1 MKLQQLS
8 IGYPH
13 KVIAQNISAQL
24 SEASLTA
31 LVGVNGAGKSTLL
44 RTLTGEQKTLEGALT
59 LHGKALND
67 YSRGERARQIAV
79 VLTQRVEASQML
91 AEEVVALGRLPYT
104 NLMGSLKSA
113 DLEVVNHAIRVTGIT
128 HLRQR
133 RIGALSDGE
142 RQRVML
148 AKALA
153 QETPFI
159 LMDEPTAFLDY
170 PSRTETFMLLRKL
183 AHEERKSI
191 LLSTHDLDLALKC
204 CDQIWLLD
212 KGTLT
217 IGTPQDFSQNKALD
231 RAFSTPN
238 FQFDTTKFL
247 TL

>member
-1 MKLQQLS
+1 M
-8 IGYPH
+8 
-13 KVIAQNISAQL
+13 IAQQISAQL

-44 RTLTGEQKTLEGALT
+44 RTLTGEQKALEGALT

-79 VLTQRVEASQML
+79 VLTQSVEAPQML

-104 NLMGSLKSA
+104 NLMGSLKST

-133 RIGALSDGE
+133 RIGSLSDGE

-231 RAFSTPN
+231 CAFSTPN

>member
-1 MKLQQLS
+1 MKLQQLT

-13 KVIAQNISAQL
+13 KVLGQDLSAQL
-24 SEASLTA
+24 PQASLTA

-44 RTLTGEQKTLEGALT
+44 RTLTGVQRALGGEV
-59 LHGKALND
+59 LLNGKPIEN
-67 YSRGERARQIAV
+67 YSRGERARLISV
-79 VLTQRVEASQML
+79 VLTQRVEAGQMY
-91 AEEVVALGRLPYT
+91 AEEVVELGRLPYT
-104 NLMGSLKSA
+104 GLTGNLSQT
-113 DLEVVNHAIRVTGIT
+113 DRDVVNQAIALAGVEQ
-128 HLRQR
+128 LRGR
-133 RIGALSDGE
+133 RIGTLSDGE

-170 PSRTETFMLLRKL
+170 PSRTETFLLLRKL
-183 AHEERKSI
+183 AHEAHKSI

-212 KGTLT
+212 KGTLQA
-217 IGTPQDFSQNKALD
+217 GSPQDFSQTKALD
-231 RAFSTPN
+231 VAFSTPN

>member
-1 MKLQQLS
+1 M
-8 IGYPH
+8 
-13 KVIAQNISAQL
+13 IAQHVSAQL
-24 SEASLTA
+24 SQASLTA

-44 RTLTGEQKTLEGALT
+44 RTLMGELRALEGEVL
-59 LHGKALND
+59 LKDRPLES

-79 VLTQRVEASQML
+79 VLTQKVEAPQLL

-104 NLMGSLKSA
+104 NLMGSLNTA
-113 DLEVVNHAIRVTGIT
+113 DLEVVNRAIALAGVE

-133 RIGALSDGE
+133 RMGSLSDGE

-204 CDQIWLLD
+204 CDHIWLLD

-217 IGTPQDFSQNKALD
+217 TGSPQDFSHNKALD
-231 RAFSTPN
+231 GAFSTPT
-238 FQFDTTKFL
+238 FQFDTTKIL

>member
-13 KVIAQNISAQL
+13 KVIAQHISAQL

-44 RTLTGEQKTLEGALT
+44 RTLTGEQKALEGALT

-79 VLTQRVEASQML
+79 VLTLRVEASQML

-133 RIGALSDGE
+133 QIGSLSDGE

-170 PSRTETFMLLRKL
+170 PSRTETFMLLSKL

-217 IGTPQDFSQNKALD
+217 IGAPQDFSQNKALD

>member
-1 MKLQQLS
+1 M
-8 IGYPH
+8 
-13 KVIAQNISAQL
+13 IAQHVSAQL
-24 SEASLTA
+24 SQASLTA

-44 RTLTGEQKTLEGALT
+44 RTLMGELRALEGEVL
-59 LHGKALND
+59 LKDRPLES

-79 VLTQRVEASQML
+79 VLTQKVEAPQLL

-104 NLMGSLKSA
+104 NLMGSLNTA
-113 DLEVVNHAIRVTGIT
+113 DLEVVSQAIALAGIE

-133 RIGALSDGE
+133 RMGSLSDGE

-183 AHEERKSI
+183 AHEEQKSI

-204 CDQIWLLD
+204 CDHIWLLD

-217 IGTPQDFSQNKALD
+217 TGSPQDFSHNKALD
-231 RAFSTPN
+231 GAFSTPT
-238 FQFDTTKFL
+238 FQFDTTKIL

>member
-1 MKLQQLS
+1 M
-8 IGYPH
+8 IG
-13 KVIAQNISAQL
+13 QNLSAQL
-24 SEASLTA
+24 SKASLTA

-44 RTLTGEQKTLEGALT
+44 RTLTGERKPIAGEVLLS
-59 LHGKALND
+59 GKPIQS

-91 AEEVVALGRLPYT
+91 SEEVVALGRLPYT

-133 RIGALSDGE
+133 RIGSLSDGE

-217 IGTPQDFSQNKALD
+217 IGTPQDFSQTKALD
-231 RAFSTPN
+231 RAFSTTN
-238 FQFDTTKFL
+238 FQFNTTKFL

>member
-1 MKLQQLS
+1 LKLQQLS

-13 KVIAQNISAQL
+13 KVIAQHISAQL

-44 RTLTGEQKTLEGALT
+44 RTLTGEQKALEGALT

-133 RIGALSDGE
+133 RIGSLSDGE

-153 QETPFI
+153 QQTPFI

-183 AHEERKSI
+183 AHEAHKSI

-212 KGTLT
+212 KGTLQS
-217 IGTPQDFSQNKALD
+217 GSPQDFSQTKALD
-231 RAFSTPN
+231 SAFSTPN

>member
-1 MKLQQLS
+1 M
-8 IGYPH
+8 
-13 KVIAQNISAQL
+13 
-24 SEASLTA
+24 
-31 LVGVNGAGKSTLL
+31 NGAGKSTLL
-44 RTLTGEQKTLEGALT
+44 RTLTGEQKALEGALT

-113 DLEVVNHAIRVTGIT
+113 DLKVVNHAINVTGIT

-133 RIGALSDGE
+133 RIGSLSDGE

-204 CDQIWLLD
+204 CDHIWLLD

>member
-1 MKLQQLS
+1 M
-8 IGYPH
+8 IG
-13 KVIAQNISAQL
+13 QNLSAQL
-24 SEASLTA
+24 SKASLTA

-44 RTLTGEQKTLEGALT
+44 RTLTGEQKPIAGEVLLS
-59 LHGKALND
+59 GKPIQS

-104 NLMGSLKSA
+104 NLMGSLKTT
-113 DLEVVNHAIRVTGIT
+113 DLEVINQAISITGIT

-133 RIGALSDGE
+133 QIGALSDGE

-183 AHEERKSI
+183 AHKANKSI

-231 RAFSTPN
+231 CAFSTPN

-247 TL
+247 SL

>member
-1 MKLQQLS
+1 M
-8 IGYPH
+8 
-13 KVIAQNISAQL
+13 IAQHISAQL

-44 RTLTGEQKTLEGALT
+44 RTLTGEQKALGGALT
-59 LHGKALND
+59 LHGKALNA

-79 VLTQRVEASQML
+79 VLTQKVEAQQL
-91 AEEVVALGRLPYT
+91 YAEEVVELGRLPYT
-104 NLMGSLKSA
+104 GLTGNLSDA
-113 DLEVVNHAIRVTGIT
+113 DREHVSHAIALAGINP
-128 HLRQR
+128 LRGR
-133 RIGALSDGE
+133 RISSLSDGE

-204 CDQIWLLD
+204 CDHIWLLD

-217 IGTPQDFSQNKALD
+217 TGTPQDFSQNKALD
-231 RAFSTPN
+231 ATFSTPT
-238 FQFDTTKFL
+238 FQFETSKFL

>member
-1 MKLQQLS
+1 MNLHNIS

-13 KVIAQNISAQL
+13 KVIAQDISAQL
-24 SEASLTA
+24 QNSSLTA

-44 RTLTGEQKTLEGALT
+44 RTLTGVQQALGGEI
-59 LHGKALND
+59 LLNGKPLDAH
-67 YSRGERARQIAV
+67 SRGERARQIAV
-79 VLTQRVEASQML
+79 VLTQKVEALQL
-91 AEEVVALGRLPYT
+91 YAEEVVELGRLPYT
-104 NLMGSLKSA
+104 GLTGSLSHT
-113 DLEVVNHAIRVTGIT
+113 DLEVVNQAINLAGIE

-133 RIGALSDGE
+133 RMGSLSDGE

-204 CDQIWLLD
+204 CDHIWLLD

-217 IGTPQDFSQNKALD
+217 TGSPQDFSHNKALD
-231 RAFSTPN
+231 CAFSTPT
-238 FQFDTTKFL
+238 FQFDTTKIL

>member
-1 MKLQQLS
+1 MQLQQLS

-13 KVIAQNISAQL
+13 KVIGRNLSAQL
-24 SEASLTA
+24 LPASLTA

-44 RTLTGEQKTLEGALT
+44 RTLTGEQKALGGEI
-59 LHGKALND
+59 LLNEKPLD
-67 YSRGERARQIAV
+67 NHSRGERARKIAV
-79 VLTQRVEASQML
+79 VLTQKVEAQQL
-91 AEEVVALGRLPYT
+91 YAEEVVALGRLPYT
-104 NLMGSLKSA
+104 GLTGNLSKA
-113 DLEVVNHAIRVTGIT
+113 DREHVSHAIALAGIE

-133 RIGALSDGE
+133 RMGSLSDGE
-142 RQRVML
+142 CQRVML

-204 CDQIWLLD
+204 CDHIWLLD

-217 IGTPQDFSQNKALD
+217 TGSPQDFSHNKALD
-231 RAFSTPN
+231 CAFSTPT
-238 FQFDTTKFL
+238 FQFDTTKIL

>member
-1 MKLQQLS
+1 MQLQHLS

-13 KVIAQNISAQL
+13 KVIGRNLSAQL
-24 SEASLTA
+24 LPASLTA

-44 RTLTGEQKTLEGALT
+44 RTLTGVQQALEGEIL
-59 LHGKALND
+59 LNGKPLES
-67 YSRGERARQIAV
+67 YSRGERARKIAV
-79 VLTQRVEASQML
+79 VLTQRVEASQL
-91 AEEVVALGRLPYT
+91 YAEEVVELGRLPYT
-104 NLMGSLKSA
+104 GLTGNLSDA
-113 DLEVVNHAIRVTGIT
+113 DLEHVSHAIALAGIE

-133 RIGALSDGE
+133 RISSLSDGE

-183 AHEERKSI
+183 ARETRKSI

-217 IGTPQDFSQNKALD
+217 TGTPQDFSQNKALD
-231 RAFSTPN
+231 AAFSTPT
-238 FQFDTTKFL
+238 FQFETSKFL

>member
-44 RTLTGEQKTLEGALT
+44 RTLTGEQKALEGALT

-113 DLEVVNHAIRVTGIT
+113 DLKVVNHAINVTGIT

-133 RIGALSDGE
+133 RIGSLSDGE

>member
-1 MKLQQLS
+1 MKLHQLS

-13 KVIAQNISAQL
+13 KVIGQNLSAQL
-24 SEASLTA
+24 SKASLTA

-44 RTLTGEQKTLEGALT
+44 RTLTGEQKPIAGEVLLS
-59 LHGKALND
+59 GKPIQS

-133 RIGALSDGE
+133 RIGSLSDGE

>member
-1 MKLQQLS
+1 M
-8 IGYPH
+8 G
-13 KVIAQNISAQL
+13 
-24 SEASLTA
+24 E
-31 LVGVNGAGKSTLL
+31 L
-44 RTLTGEQKTLEGALT
+44 RALEGEVL
-59 LHGKALND
+59 LKDRPLES

-79 VLTQRVEASQML
+79 VLTQKVEAPQLL

-104 NLMGSLKSA
+104 NLMGSLNTA
-113 DLEVVNHAIRVTGIT
+113 DLEVVSQAIALAGIE

-133 RIGALSDGE
+133 RMGSLSDGE

-183 AHEERKSI
+183 AHEEQKSI

-204 CDQIWLLD
+204 CDHIWLLD

-217 IGTPQDFSQNKALD
+217 TGSPQDFSHNKALD
-231 RAFSTPN
+231 GAFSTPT
-238 FQFDTTKFL
+238 FQFDTTKIL

>member
-13 KVIAQNISAQL
+13 KVIAQQISAQL

-44 RTLTGEQKTLEGALT
+44 RTLTGEQKALEGALT

-79 VLTQRVEASQML
+79 VLTQSVEAPQML

-104 NLMGSLKSA
+104 NLMGSLKTA

-133 RIGALSDGE
+133 RIGSLSDGE

-231 RAFSTPN
+231 CAFSTPN

>member
-1 MKLQQLS
+1 M
-8 IGYPH
+8 G
-13 KVIAQNISAQL
+13 
-24 SEASLTA
+24 E
-31 LVGVNGAGKSTLL
+31 L
-44 RTLTGEQKTLEGALT
+44 RALEGEVL
-59 LHGKALND
+59 LKDRPLES

-79 VLTQRVEASQML
+79 VLTQKVEAPQLL

-104 NLMGSLKSA
+104 NLMGSLNTA
-113 DLEVVNHAIRVTGIT
+113 DLEVVNRAIALAGVE

-133 RIGALSDGE
+133 RMGSLSDGE

-204 CDQIWLLD
+204 CDHIWLLD

-217 IGTPQDFSQNKALD
+217 TGSPQDFSHNKALD
-231 RAFSTPN
+231 GAFSTPT
-238 FQFDTTKFL
+238 FQFDTTKIL

>member
-1 MKLQQLS
+1 M
-8 IGYPH
+8 G
-13 KVIAQNISAQL
+13 
-24 SEASLTA
+24 E
-31 LVGVNGAGKSTLL
+31 L
-44 RTLTGEQKTLEGALT
+44 RALEGEVL
-59 LHGKALND
+59 LKDRPLES

-79 VLTQRVEASQML
+79 VLTQKVEAPQLL

-104 NLMGSLKSA
+104 NLMGSLNTA
-113 DLEVVNHAIRVTGIT
+113 HLEVVNRAIALAGVE

-133 RIGALSDGE
+133 RIGSLSDGE
-142 RQRVML
+142 HQRVML

-191 LLSTHDLDLALKC
+191 LISTHDLDLALKC

-217 IGTPQDFSQNKALD
+217 IGSPQDFSHNKALD
-231 RAFSTPN
+231 QAFSTPT
-238 FQFDTTKFL
+238 FQFDTTKIL

>member
-1 MKLQQLS
+1 MKLHNIS

-13 KVIAQNISAQL
+13 KVIGSNLSAQL
-24 SEASLTA
+24 QHSSLTA

-44 RTLTGEQKTLEGALT
+44 RTLTGMQQALGGEILLNGKPLES
-59 LHGKALND
+59 
-67 YSRGERARQIAV
+67 YSRGERARKIAV
-79 VLTQRVEASQML
+79 VLTQRVEASQL
-91 AEEVVALGRLPYT
+91 YAEEVVELGRLPYT
-104 NLMGSLKSA
+104 GLTGNLSDA
-113 DLEVVNHAIRVTGIT
+113 DREHASHAIALAGIE

-133 RIGALSDGE
+133 RISSLSDGE

-170 PSRTETFMLLRKL
+170 PSRTETFMLLRRL
-183 AHEERKSI
+183 ARETRKSI

-217 IGTPQDFSQNKALD
+217 TGTPQDFSQNKALD
-231 RAFSTPN
+231 AAFSTPT
-238 FQFDTTKFL
+238 FHFETSKFL

>member
-1 MKLQQLS
+1 M
-8 IGYPH
+8 G
-13 KVIAQNISAQL
+13 
-24 SEASLTA
+24 E
-31 LVGVNGAGKSTLL
+31 L
-44 RTLTGEQKTLEGALT
+44 RALEGEVL
-59 LHGKALND
+59 LKDRPLES

-79 VLTQRVEASQML
+79 VLTQKVEAPQLL

-104 NLMGSLKSA
+104 NLMGSLNTA
-113 DLEVVNHAIRVTGIT
+113 DLEVVNQAIALAGVE

-133 RIGALSDGE
+133 RMGSLSDGE

-204 CDQIWLLD
+204 CDHIWLLD

-217 IGTPQDFSQNKALD
+217 TGSPQDFSHNKALD
-231 RAFSTPN
+231 GAFSTPT
-238 FQFDTTKFL
+238 FQFDTTKIL

>member
-13 KVIAQNISAQL
+13 KVIAQHISAQL

-44 RTLTGEQKTLEGALT
+44 RTLTGEQKALEGALT
-59 LHGKALND
+59 LHGKAIND

-133 RIGALSDGE
+133 RIGSLSDGE

-238 FQFDTTKFL
+238 FQFDTTKIL
-247 TL
+247 SL

>member
-1 MKLQQLS
+1 MKLHNIS
-8 IGYPH
+8 IGYPQ
-13 KVIAQNISAQL
+13 KVVGHNLSAQL
-24 SEASLTA
+24 QPASLTA

-44 RTLTGEQKTLEGALT
+44 RTLTGVQRAIGGEILLN
-59 LHGKALND
+59 GKPLD
-67 YSRGERARQIAV
+67 SYSRVERARQIAV
-79 VLTQRVEASQML
+79 VLTQKIEVPQL
-91 AEEVVALGRLPYT
+91 VTKEVVELGRLPYT
-104 NLMGSLKSA
+104 NLTGILTDA
-113 DLEVVNHAIRVTGIT
+113 DLKQVEHAITLAGLE
-128 HLRQR
+128 HLRHR
-133 RIGALSDGE
+133 RIGSLSDGE

-170 PSRTETFMLLRKL
+170 PSRTEIFVLLRKL
-183 AHEERKSI
+183 AREEQKSI

-217 IGTPQDFSQNKALD
+217 TGSPQEFALNKALD
-231 RAFSTPN
+231 TVFSTPT
-238 FQFDTTKFL
+238 FQFETSKIL

>member
-1 MKLQQLS
+1 MNLQQVS

-13 KVIAQNISAQL
+13 KVIAQYISAQL

-44 RTLTGEQKTLEGALT
+44 RTLMGVQQPIEGEILLGGRAIEC
-59 LHGKALND
+59 
-67 YSRGERARQIAV
+67 YSRGERARLISV
-79 VLTQRVEASQML
+79 VSTQKVEAEQMF
-91 AEEVVALGRLPYT
+91 AEEVVELGRLPYT
-104 NLMGSLKSA
+104 GLTGSLSNA
-113 DLEVVNHAIRVTGIT
+113 DREQVNKAIALAGVE
-128 HLRQR
+128 HLRGR

-170 PSRTETFMLLRKL
+170 PSRTETFLLLRKL
-183 AHEERKSI
+183 AHEEQKSI

-204 CDQIWLLD
+204 CDHIWLLD

>member
-1 MKLQQLS
+1 M
-8 IGYPH
+8 IG
-13 KVIAQNISAQL
+13 QNLSAQL

-44 RTLTGEQKTLEGALT
+44 RTLTGVQKPIGGEVLLGGIPIES
-59 LHGKALND
+59 
-67 YSRGERARQIAV
+67 YSRGERARLISV
-79 VLTQRVEASQML
+79 VLTQKVEALQMF
-91 AEEVVALGRLPYT
+91 AEEVVELGRLPYT
-104 NLMGSLKSA
+104 GLTGSLSKA
-113 DLEVVNHAIRVTGIT
+113 DREHVSRAIALAGIE

-133 RIGALSDGE
+133 RMGSLSDGE

>member
-1 MKLQQLS
+1 M
-8 IGYPH
+8 
-13 KVIAQNISAQL
+13 IAQHVSAQL
-24 SEASLTA
+24 SQASLTA

-44 RTLTGEQKTLEGALT
+44 RTLMGELRALEGEVL
-59 LHGKALND
+59 LKDRPLES

-79 VLTQRVEASQML
+79 VLTQKVEAPQLL

-104 NLMGSLKSA
+104 NLMGSLNTV
-113 DLEVVNHAIRVTGIT
+113 DLEVVNRAIALAGVE

-133 RIGALSDGE
+133 RMGSLSDGE

-183 AHEERKSI
+183 AHEEQKSI

-204 CDQIWLLD
+204 CDHIWLLD

-217 IGTPQDFSQNKALD
+217 TGSPQDFSHNKALD
-231 RAFSTPN
+231 GAFSTPT
-238 FQFDTTKFL
+238 FQFDTTKIL

>member
-1 MKLQQLS
+1 M
-8 IGYPH
+8 G
-13 KVIAQNISAQL
+13 
-24 SEASLTA
+24 E
-31 LVGVNGAGKSTLL
+31 L
-44 RTLTGEQKTLEGALT
+44 RALEGEVL
-59 LHGKALND
+59 LKDRPLES

-79 VLTQRVEASQML
+79 VLTQKVEAPQLL

-104 NLMGSLKSA
+104 NLMGSLNTA
-113 DLEVVNHAIRVTGIT
+113 DIEVVNRAIALAGVE

-133 RIGALSDGE
+133 RMGSLSDGE

-183 AHEERKSI
+183 ARETRKSI

-217 IGTPQDFSQNKALD
+217 TGSPQDFSHNKALD
-231 RAFSTPN
+231 AAFSTPT
-238 FQFDTTKFL
+238 FQFDTTKIL

>member
-1 MKLQQLS
+1 M
-8 IGYPH
+8 
-13 KVIAQNISAQL
+13 IAQQISAQL

-44 RTLTGEQKTLEGALT
+44 RTLTGEQKALEGALT

-79 VLTQRVEASQML
+79 VLTQSVEAPQML

-104 NLMGSLKSA
+104 NLMGSLKTA
-113 DLEVVNHAIRVTGIT
+113 DLEVVNHAICVTGIT

-133 RIGALSDGE
+133 RIGSLSDGE

-231 RAFSTPN
+231 CAFSTPN

>member
-1 MKLQQLS
+1 M
-8 IGYPH
+8 
-13 KVIAQNISAQL
+13 IAQQISAQL

-44 RTLTGEQKTLEGALT
+44 RTLTGEQKALEGALT

-79 VLTQRVEASQML
+79 VLTQSVEAPQML

-104 NLMGSLKSA
+104 NLMGSLKTA

-133 RIGALSDGE
+133 RIGSLSDGE

-231 RAFSTPN
+231 CAFSTPN

>member
-1 MKLQQLS
+1 M
-8 IGYPH
+8 
-13 KVIAQNISAQL
+13 IAQHVSAQL
-24 SEASLTA
+24 SQASLTA

-44 RTLTGEQKTLEGALT
+44 RTLMGELRALEGEVL
-59 LHGKALND
+59 LKDRPLES

-79 VLTQRVEASQML
+79 VLTQKVEAPQLL

-104 NLMGSLKSA
+104 NLMGSLNTA
-113 DLEVVNHAIRVTGIT
+113 DLEVVNRAITLAGVE

-133 RIGALSDGE
+133 RMGSLSDGE

-217 IGTPQDFSQNKALD
+217 TGSPQDFSHNKALD
-231 RAFSTPN
+231 GAFSTPT
-238 FQFDTTKFL
+238 FQFDTTKIL

>member
-1 MKLQQLS
+1 LKLQQLS

-13 KVIAQNISAQL
+13 KVIAQHISAQL

-44 RTLTGEQKTLEGALT
+44 RTLTGEQKALEGALT

-104 NLMGSLKSA
+104 NLMGSLKPA

-133 RIGALSDGE
+133 RIGSLSDGE

>member
-1 MKLQQLS
+1 MNLNHIS

-44 RTLTGEQKTLEGALT
+44 RTLTGVQRVLEGEV
-59 LHGKALND
+59 KLNGRPLET
-67 YSRGERARQIAV
+67 YSRGERARLISV
-79 VLTQRVEASQML
+79 VLTQRVEAGQL
-91 AEEVVALGRLPYT
+91 YAEEVVELGRLPYT
-104 NLMGSLKSA
+104 GLTGNLSQT
-113 DLEVVNHAIRVTGIT
+113 DRDVVNQAIALAGVEHFR
-128 HLRQR
+128 HR
-133 RIGALSDGE
+133 RINSLSDGE

-204 CDQIWLLD
+204 CDHIWLLD

-217 IGTPQDFSQNKALD
+217 TGSPQDFFHNKALD
-231 RAFSTPN
+231 GAFSTPT
-238 FQFDTTKFL
+238 FQFDTTKIL

>member
-1 MKLQQLS
+1 MQLQHLS

-13 KVIAQNISAQL
+13 KVIGRNLSAQL
-24 SEASLTA
+24 LPASLTA

-44 RTLTGEQKTLEGALT
+44 RTLTGGQQALGGEILLNGKPLES
-59 LHGKALND
+59 
-67 YSRGERARQIAV
+67 YSRGERARKIAV
-79 VLTQRVEASQML
+79 VLTQRVEASQL
-91 AEEVVALGRLPYT
+91 YAEEVVELGRLPYT
-104 NLMGSLKSA
+104 GLTGSLSNA
-113 DLEVVNHAIRVTGIT
+113 DREQVNKAIALAGVE
-128 HLRQR
+128 HLRSR

-142 RQRVML
+142 RHRVML

-170 PSRTETFMLLRKL
+170 PSRTETFMLLHKL
-183 AHEERKSI
+183 AREERKSI

-217 IGTPQDFSQNKALD
+217 KGTPQDFTQNKALD

>member
-13 KVIAQNISAQL
+13 KVIAQQISAQL

-44 RTLTGEQKTLEGALT
+44 RTLTGEQKALEGALT

-79 VLTQRVEASQML
+79 VLTQSVEAPQML

-104 NLMGSLKSA
+104 NLMGSLKTA

-133 RIGALSDGE
+133 RIGSLSDGE

-153 QETPFI
+153 QKTPFI
-159 LMDEPTAFLDY
+159 LMDE
-170 PSRTETFMLLRKL
+170 RTETFMLLRKL

-231 RAFSTPN
+231 CAFSTPN